1 MEKRVTILLKYSRE
15 ERYVWGAVRAKRI
28 DLSRI
33 TVWYDNEG
41 LRGRGFGL
49 GDSHHIYILNWYA
62 DKFSQFPFLLMISNI
77 DLGKMKTFC
86 PKTKL
91 YYKSTS
97 SYFNFGCK
105 HFEIVS
111 SNKIQQRRKDF
122 VDWTI
127 HNKQKATFDIFNGS
141 YNAKF
146 QNSFSKKTS
155 SSSLCWT
162 LIITFINTNTQIYG
176 TL

>member
-1 MEKRVTILLKYSRE
+1 MKG
-15 ERYVWGAVRAKRI
+15 W
-28 DLSRI
+28 
-33 TVWYDNEG
+33 EG
-41 LRGRGFGL
+41 GGL
-49 GDSHHIYILNWYA
+49 GSGIVITFT
-62 DKFSQFPFLLMISNI
+62 FSIDMPINFHSFLLMISNI

-122 VDWTI
+122 IDWTI
-127 HNKQKATFDIFNGS
+127 HSKQKATFDIFNGS

-162 LIITFINTNTQIYG
+162 LIFTFINTNIQIYG
-176 TL
+176 TLQHSISRNNWGIDKGLDFLTNHT